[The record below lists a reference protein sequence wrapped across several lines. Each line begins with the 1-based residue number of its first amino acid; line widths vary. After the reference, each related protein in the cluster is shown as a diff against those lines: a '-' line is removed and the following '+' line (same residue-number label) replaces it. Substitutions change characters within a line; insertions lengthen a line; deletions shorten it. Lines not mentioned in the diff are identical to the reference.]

1 MLLKNQ
7 HKSPED
13 FSDRQERIYNFLRS
27 CPIGV
32 LSTVT
37 PDGKPNG
44 AVIYF
49 TVDKE
54 FNVSFVTK
62 NETRKYENIKNN
74 NQVTLTVYEPATQ
87 TSAQI
92 TGKAIEI
99 KDGFEVNEVAGA
111 IMAASMKTSEGGLPP
126 ISKLS
131 AGEFVGFRIE
141 LDQIRMAVYG
151 NPDPGDYSEL
161 FETIESFEL
170 KDD

>member
-1 MLLKNQ
+1 MLLKNH

-37 PDGKPNG
+37 PNGEPHG

-62 NETRKYENIKNN
+62 SETHKYENIKHS
-74 NQVTLTVYEPATQ
+74 NQVTLTVYEPSTQ

-92 TGKAIEI
+92 IGKATEI
-99 KDGFEVNEVAGA
+99 TDNYEVNQVAGA
-111 IMAASMKTSEGGLPP
+111 IMATSMKTSEGGLPP

-131 AGEFVGFRIE
+131 AGEFVGFKIE
-141 LDQIRMAVYG
+141 LNQIRMAVYA

-170 KDD
+170 KDS